1 MKETKKLL
9 LFDIDGTLLI
19 SGGAGNRALNRAL
32 QRQYGISRAMESII
46 PDGKTDPAIIREIFQ
61 KNLQR
66 EPNIEE
72 IENLCHMYLDNLRD
86 EIQISSGY
94 RLLPGVLPLLE
105 RAGKRS
111 DLLMG
116 LLTGNLE
123 RGAELKLGRSQLNR
137 FFLFG
142 GFGSDSEDRGEIA
155 KMAVLRGREYAGEQ
169 IPLDRIFVIGD
180 TVFDIQCART
190 VGAKALAVAT
200 GSTSFE
206 ELSFHRPDYLMENF
220 SDLEDFWAVISEI
233 R

>member
-1 MKETKKLL
+1 
-9 LFDIDGTLLI
+9 
-19 SGGAGNRALNRAL
+19 
-32 QRQYGISRAMESII
+32 
-46 PDGKTDPAIIREIFQ
+46 
-61 KNLQR
+61 
-66 EPNIEE
+66 
-72 IENLCHMYLDNLRD
+72 MYLDNLRD

-94 RLLPGVLPLLE
+94 RLLPGVIPLLK
-105 RAGKRS
+105 RAEKRS
-111 DLLMG
+111 DLLVG

-123 RGAELKLGRSQLNR
+123 RGAELKLGRSQLNH

-155 KMAVLRGREYAGEQ
+155 KMAVLRGREYAGEW

-200 GSTSFE
+200 GSTSLE
-206 ELSFHRPDYLMENF
+206 ELSVHRPDHLMEDF
-220 SDLEDFWAVISEI
+220 SDLESFWAVISES

>member
-19 SGGAGNRALNRAL
+19 SGGAGNRALNHAL
-32 QRQYGISRAMESII
+32 KREYGISRAMESII

-66 EPNIEE
+66 EPNIKE
-72 IENLCHMYLDNLRD
+72 IEDLCRMYLDYLQE
-86 EIQISSGY
+86 EIQISSEY

-105 RAGKRS
+105 RAEKRS

-142 GFGSDSEDRGEIA
+142 GFGSDAEDRGEIA
-155 KMAVLRGREYAGEQ
+155 KMAVLRGREYAGEW
-169 IPLDRIFVIGD
+169 IPLNRIFIIGD
-180 TVFDIQCART
+180 TVFDIQCARK

-200 GSTSFE
+200 GSTSFR
-206 ELSFHRPDYLMENF
+206 ELSFHRPDYLIKDF
-220 SDLEDFWAVISEI
+220 SDLARFWGIISEI
-233 R
+233 C